1 MSINLLE
8 NKVEY
13 VDYEEGGQEV
23 ILDDNLVATDGNE
36 EYSVVDYSEGG
47 MLETVYKKAARWVLL
62 IGTAL
67 IPLFFLPWTTGVLD
81 LNKQLLLVVFAGM
94 GLVLL
99 LL

>member
-36 EYSVVDYSEGG
+36 EYSVVD
-47 MLETVYKKAARWVLL
+47 
-62 IGTAL
+62 
-67 IPLFFLPWTTGVLD
+67 
-81 LNKQLLLVVFAGM
+81 
-94 GLVLL
+94 
-99 LL
+99 